1 MEQKNQTVKE
11 PQWIVSGYEWLS
23 ALISALVA
31 VALVF
36 MLLFRV
42 MSVSGESMTDTFQN
56 QDRLIMISRLY
67 TIKRGDVV
75 VINRTGE
82 QPLIKRVIGLAGDVI
97 AFDDETGIVTRNG
110 VALDEP
116 YVRGGFT
123 PSLGCASPYTVPEGC
138 IFAMGDN
145 RPESK
150 DSRML
155 GAFSTE
161 NVAGVV
167 VLRLWPGNTA
177 GWVRQIG
184 YEGDGD
190 GK

>member
-1 MEQKNQTVKE
+1 MERKNKSTEQ

-42 MSVSGESMTDTFQN
+42 MSVSGESMTNTFQD
-56 QDRLIMISRLY
+56 QDRLIMISRFY

-75 VINRTGE
+75 VINRAGE

-97 AFDDETGIVTRNG
+97 AFDDETGVVTRNG
-110 VALDEP
+110 VALNEP

-123 PSLGCASPYTVPEGC
+123 PSFGCSSPFTVPEGC

-145 RPESK
+145 RSESK

-155 GAFSTE
+155 GAFSTK

-167 VLRLWPGNTA
+167 VLRLWPTDTA

-184 YEGDGD
+184 YEGDEN

>member
-1 MEQKNQTVKE
+1 MEQEKE
-11 PQWIVSGYEWLS
+11 IVQQPKWLVNGYEWLS

-42 MSVSGESMTDTFQN
+42 MSVSGESMTDTFQD
-56 QDRLIMISRLY
+56 QDRLIMISRFY
-67 TIKRGDVV
+67 TTKRGDVV

-116 YVRGGFT
+116 YVKGGFT
-123 PSLGCASPYTVPEGC
+123 PSFNCTSPFKVPEGY

-145 RPESK
+145 RRESK

-155 GAFSTE
+155 GAFSTG

-167 VLRLWPGNTA
+167 VLRLWPGDTA

-184 YEGDGD
+184 YEGD
-190 GK
+190 